1 MRKKGIALLVATTM
15 VMALLAGCGNQG
27 STTEAGDDATATGSE
42 SQEATAANEYNLIT
56 DGVLRVGVDDTMP
69 PMEYRD
75 ESNELVG
82 FDIDMGNEIASRLGL
97 EIEWVPTDWDGLLL
111 GLSSK
116 KYDAVISVIC
126 ITEEREKTMDFSDP
140 YYVLEELII
149 TGKDNTEING
159 ISDLPGKLVG
169 CQTGSA
175 NYITLTEMDGVDEA
189 DVSQYNAVTDELQ
202 DISTGR
208 LDCAVMESPTAYYY
222 AQLQDGLR
230 VVDDP
235 LEGHDA
241 GVVFDKGNDQLREA
255 VNDVLK
261 EMKEDGTLS
270 ELSVKWFG
278 VDIYA
283 E

>member
-1 MRKKGIALLVATTM
+1 
-15 VMALLAGCGNQG
+15 
-27 STTEAGDDATATGSE
+27 
-42 SQEATAANEYNLIT
+42 
-56 DGVLRVGVDDTMP
+56 
-69 PMEYRD
+69 
-75 ESNELVG
+75 
-82 FDIDMGNEIASRLGL
+82 
-97 EIEWVPTDWDGLLL
+97 
-111 GLSSK
+111 
-116 KYDAVISVIC
+116 
-126 ITEEREKTMDFSDP
+126 
-140 YYVLEELII
+140 
-149 TGKDNTEING
+149 
-159 ISDLPGKLVG
+159 
-169 CQTGSA
+169 
-175 NYITLTEMDGVDEA
+175 
-189 DVSQYNAVTDELQ
+189 
-202 DISTGR
+202 
-208 LDCAVMESPTAYYY
+208 MESPTAYYY

>member
-27 STTEAGDDATATGSE
+27 STTGAGDDTTAAGSE

-56 DGVLRVGVDDTMP
+56 DGVLKVGVDDTMP

-97 EIEWVPTDWDGLLL
+97 EIEWVQTDWDGLLL
-111 GLSSK
+111 GLSSE